1 MAGLLDPLT
10 ENQQRL
16 VDLTAEAFSLDS
28 EWPVF
33 DYLEGAFDQ
42 ANGDAGDTLASFP
55 RVGHWNYGAARWDGM
70 GQMSKPRPET
80 EVALTLVGMH
90 HSKALSQLVPM
101 FFSVIELMVVRRRA
115 TSLSRRAPR
124 ELSIDDEDV
133 KQLFAQERRLD
144 AEGLSLVVFK
154 LMAREPMLGSTASL
168 QPDGHWTKSI
178 PREIKDYE
186 GVKTIEDY
194 VACVE
199 RLTAFPQPVAAPA
212 APSPLDLVAA
222 LDYLDAVWRVVHRT
236 HLFTYPSAE
245 RAAKLVYDANTPEEL
260 DARLSALGE
269 ILRSANASARA
280 TNAAKLPAATRD
292 DPLAPF
298 EEHLVRTVD
307 AAAEARV
314 RQAATDLEHALALRD
329 AAQHTEAGPRAV
341 RALDAFGIGHP
352 VADVRQA
359 WMTVT
364 TRVVEALGAIREELA
379 FVSG

>member
-16 VDLTAEAFSLDS
+16 VDLAAEAFSLDG

-42 ANGDAGDTLASFP
+42 ASEDAAETLASFP
-55 RVGHWNYGAARWDGM
+55 RVGNWNYGAAWWDGM

-80 EVALTLVGMH
+80 EVALTLVGMYL
-90 HSKALSQLVPM
+90 SKVLSQIVPI
-101 FFSVIELMVVRRRA
+101 FFSVIELMITRRQ
-115 TSLSRRAPR
+115 TTQLYRRKPR
-124 ELSIDDEDV
+124 ELSINDEDV
-133 KQLFAQERRLD
+133 NELLRQERRLD
-144 AEGLSLVVFK
+144 TEGWSLIMFK

-168 QPDGHWTKSI
+168 QPDGHWTKSV
-178 PREIKDYE
+178 PREINEYQ
-186 GVKTIEDY
+186 GVRTIEDY

-199 RLTAFPQPVAAPA
+199 RLTAFPPLVSTPA

-222 LDYLDAVWRVVHRT
+222 LDYLDAVWRVVHRN

-245 RAAKLVYDANTPEEL
+245 RTAKLVYDANTPEEL

-280 TNAAKLPAATRD
+280 INASKLPAATRD
-292 DPLAPF
+292 DPLPPF
-298 EEHLVRTVD
+298 EEQLVRTVD

-329 AAQHTEAGPRAV
+329 AAQHTEAGDRAV
-341 RALDAFGIGHP
+341 RALDAFRIGHP

-364 TRVVEALGAIREELA
+364 ARVVEALGAIREELA
-379 FVSG
+379 SASD

>member
-16 VDLTAEAFSLDS
+16 VDLAAEAFSLDG

-42 ANGDAGDTLASFP
+42 EDKGAGETLATFP
-55 RVGHWNYGAARWDGM
+55 RVGHWNYGAAWWDGM
-70 GQMSKPRPET
+70 GQMSKPRPDT

-90 HSKALSQLVPM
+90 HSKALSQIVPI
-101 FFSVIELMVVRRRA
+101 FFSVIDLMITRRQ
-115 TSLSRRAPR
+115 TTQLNRRKPR
-124 ELSIDDEDV
+124 ELSINDEDV
-133 KQLFAQERRLD
+133 NEHLRQERRLD
-144 AEGLSLVVFK
+144 TDGWSLIIFK

-168 QPDGHWTKSI
+168 QPDGHWTKSV
-178 PREIKDYE
+178 PREIKEYQ
-186 GVKTIEDY
+186 GVRTIEDY

-199 RLTAFPQPVAAPA
+199 RLTAFPQPIPTPA

-222 LDYLDAVWRVVHRT
+222 LDYLDAVWRVAHGTR
-236 HLFTYPSAE
+236 LFTYPSAE
-245 RAAKLVYDANTPEEL
+245 RAAKLAYEANTPEEL

-298 EEHLVRTVD
+298 EEHLVRTAD

-329 AAQHTEAGPRAV
+329 AAQHAEAGPRAV

-364 TRVVEALGAIREELA
+364 ARVVEALGAIREELA
-379 FVSG
+379 SVSG